1 MKEEQNKIIYI
12 EDNEEMGFVE
22 YIPKDNNTVD
32 IIHTYVDP
40 KYRGKKIASKLL
52 NYLFERL
59 KQEDKK
65 AICSCSYAKDWVKN
79 NEEYKNQVK

>member
-40 KYRGKKIASKLL
+40 K
-52 NYLFERL
+52 
-59 KQEDKK
+59 
-65 AICSCSYAKDWVKN
+65 
-79 NEEYKNQVK
+79 